1 MILLTSILGLHSCI
15 VTTPVGPGN
24 QGNQLGGL
32 GAGMGGLGT
41 PVASTPGSFGGL
53 GLAGG
58 LGGAPGGADVKSRL
72 LASQNVAKAWNPGIF
87 RTKVFGMNLLRGA

>member
-1 MILLTSILGLHSCI
+1 MVTLHH
-15 VTTPVGPGN
+15 PVGPGN

-41 PVASTPGSFGGL
+41 PVAPTPGSFGGL

-58 LGGAPGGADVKSRL
+58 LGGTPGGADVKSGLTKHRKM
-72 LASQNVAKAWNPGIF
+72 SGKAWNPGILDDF
-87 RTKVFGMNLLRGA
+87 LEMNLLL